1 MLALLFFI
9 GLFQSFRYMWIG
21 MSNFLSAVKTSYG
34 LDEMVPGKNLRI
46 FEFHDK
52 QWFFSGLLENLNFDK

>member
-1 MLALLFFI
+1 
-9 GLFQSFRYMWIG
+9 MWIG
-21 MSNFLSAVKTSYG
+21 MSNFLSAVKISYG

-52 QWFFSGLLENLNFDK
+52 KKFFLAFLENLNFDK

>member
-1 MLALLFFI
+1 
-9 GLFQSFRYMWIG
+9 

-52 QWFFSGLLENLNFDK
+52 QCFSGLLNFDK